1 MSEVKMAGGGTSR
14 GQMRPHSSKS
24 PHFLLIG
31 LSVVIAILGFNYWNA
46 STKYAFSRKQV
57 LQLSDRYQ
65 EAETKRRGLE
75 KRILDLINDLD
86 QRKAEVMR
94 CQAKSTVE
102 ATNCENRIRRE
113 KDDLLTQL
121 TDTKRKRD
129 NIEKEAN
136 DCRDQQ
142 EKLQLLQVSC
152 INLLLID
159 RQLYFKSSA

>member
-24 PHFLLIG
+24 PPFLLIG
-31 LSVVIAILGFNYWNA
+31 LFVVIAILGFNYWNA

-86 QRKAEVMR
+86 QRKAEVMK
-94 CQAKSTVE
+94 CQAKNTVE

-113 KDDLLTQL
+113 KDELLTQL
-121 TDTKRKRD
+121 THLKLELD
-129 NIEKEAN
+129 NREKEAK
-136 DCRDQQ
+136 DCREQ
-142 EKLQLLQVSC
+142 QVSC
-152 INLLLID
+152 MHVIVTTIVLIHGCH
-159 RQLYFKSSA
+159 